1 MDKIFIE
8 GVAHGGMGIGKIKGK
23 VTFVHNALPNEIV
36 YVEIIEDKKDFSI
49 AKAINFEK
57 TSKHRVEPKCE
68 YYEKCGGCDF
78 QHIAYDYQL
87 KLKADILRSIFKRI
101 SKIDI
106 NDIKVVESK
115 DIFHYRRRVKFQCAG
130 KRWGL
135 FQKKSKNPVVI
146 EHCKIADKAINEF
159 ISGNDC
165 IKKEIVLSDDNVVN
179 KKESVLNLSDV
190 VDNLYLIYEYGSFVQ
205 VNRDINLKMVK
216 TVVDSIRQKNVN
228 RVFDFFGGIGNFSIP
243 LAAYGINVVSFDS
256 NKGAVKS
263 FNRNAKGLKLT
274 NIAKSIRKNL
284 IKPFDID
291 IKPPDCVIL
300 DPPRAG
306 AKKVVE
312 YIDRNK
318 PEYVLYVSCEPSTLA
333 RDLITLKDSYIIEKV
348 TLFDMFPQTHHFETL
363 VELKFDQNKNGSLY

>member
-1 MDKIFIE
+1 MDRIFIE
-8 GVAHGGMGIGKIKGK
+8 GIAHGGMGIGRINGKI
-23 VTFVHNALPNEIV
+23 TFIHNALPEEIV
-36 YVEIIEDKKDFSI
+36 FAEIIDDKKDFSI
-49 AKAINFEK
+49 AKAVKFEK

-101 SKIDI
+101 AKIDI
-106 NDIKVVESK
+106 GVDDIEVAASK
-115 DIFHYRRRVKFQCAG
+115 DIFHYRRRVKFQCVG

-135 FQKKSKNPVVI
+135 FQKGSRKPVVV

-159 ISGNDC
+159 ISSNDC
-165 IKKEIVLSDDNVVN
+165 INKETVLSDDNVVN

-216 TVVDSIRQKNVN
+216 TIVDSIRQKKVN
-228 RVFDFFGGIGNFSIP
+228 KVFDFFGGIGNLSIP

-256 NKGAVKS
+256 SKSALDS
-263 FNRNAKGLKLT
+263 FNRNTKRLKLT
-274 NIAKSIRKNL
+274 NTAKSIRKNL
-284 IKPFDID
+284 TKPFNID
-291 IKPPDCVIL
+291 IEPPDCVIL

-306 AKKVVE
+306 AKSVIE
-312 YIDRNK
+312 YIDRSK
-318 PEYVLYVSCEPSTLA
+318 PKYVLYVSCEPSTLA
-333 RDLITLKDSYIIEKV
+333 RDLIILKDSYIIDKV

-363 VELKFDQNKNGSLY
+363 VELKLD